1 MEARVEVGVGVRV
14 EVRVGVGV
22 LARVVGA
29 GVLARVVGVGLSV
42 RVEDGRSGKRRHA
55 RGEWRGHVF
64 DLQEG
69 EGEG

>member
-1 MEARVEVGVGVRV
+1 M
-14 EVRVGVGV
+14 VGVGV